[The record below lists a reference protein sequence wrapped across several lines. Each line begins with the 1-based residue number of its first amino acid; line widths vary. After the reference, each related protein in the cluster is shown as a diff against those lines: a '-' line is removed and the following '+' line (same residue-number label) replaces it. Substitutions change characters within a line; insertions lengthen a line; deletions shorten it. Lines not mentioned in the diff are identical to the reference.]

1 MEDVREQ
8 LDESLHEYLDGLSA
22 LEVSPTEE
30 HWPIE
35 KAFGQAARRLQQRH
49 LKGLQDSLGSTEDTS
64 VPPGREL
71 EGPITEVN
79 AMLRDSFAR
88 RD

>member
-8 LDESLHEYLDGLSA
+8 LDESLHEHLDGLSA
-22 LEVSPTEE
+22 LELSPTES
-30 HWPIE
+30 WPFE
-35 KAFGQAARRLQQRH
+35 EAFGQAARRLQQRH
-49 LKGLQDSLGSTEDTS
+49 LKGLQDSLGSTEDKS
-64 VPPGREL
+64 VPPDREL